1 MKLFLILCISF
12 SLNIFTGYLINETL
26 VDEFTDEESVAL
38 TFTAD
43 EDMEVFRKWG
53 QIVCNQGSLLLG
65 IEDSDSWHFE
75 DYIRVK
81 FRFDKNQPFE
91 YVLDFDSDSSFAY
104 TYSEEIIFTVL
115 DELRGSKSF
124 LIQLESADNPM
135 RFSSIYDSEKKV
147 VRFLDALIS
156 KSDC

>member
-1 MKLFLILCISF
+1 MHRGAYRLAEQA
-12 SLNIFTGYLINETL
+12 T
-26 VDEFTDEESVAL
+26 
-38 TFTAD
+38 TAM
-43 EDMEVFRKWG
+43 EDAREKV
-53 QIVCNQGSLLLG
+53 
-65 IEDSDSWHFE
+65 
-75 DYIRVK
+75 
-81 FRFDKNQPFE
+81 
-91 YVLDFDSDSSFAY
+91 SSFIKSDR
-104 TYSEEIIFTVL
+104 SEEIIFTVL

>member
-1 MKLFLILCISF
+1 MRIGAAIT
-12 SLNIFTGYLINETL
+12 NIEK
-26 VDEFTDEESVAL
+26 E
-38 TFTAD
+38 
-43 EDMEVFRKWG
+43 
-53 QIVCNQGSLLLG
+53 
-65 IEDSDSWHFE
+65 
-75 DYIRVK
+75 
-81 FRFDKNQPFE
+81 FE